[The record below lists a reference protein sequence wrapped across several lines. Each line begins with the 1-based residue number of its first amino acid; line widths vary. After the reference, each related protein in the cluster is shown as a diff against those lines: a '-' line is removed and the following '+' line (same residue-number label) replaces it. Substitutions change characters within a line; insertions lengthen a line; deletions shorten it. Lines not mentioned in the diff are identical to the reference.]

1 MAVTSTHAQLI
12 AEAEDKLKIAE
23 IKLSEIER
31 LKAMEK
37 SVRNEVATLTEQ
49 LNKLKTEAEF
59 YDAKVPYK
67 KEAGPSAASLAH
79 AGKGYNDSDAD
90 TSPRVAAA
98 PAPAPTHFKAPLD
111 LLKTPAETKEDN
123 RKKRIKALVK
133 KIGQVEALKKKDM
146 ADLDADGKA
155 KLASEKALRE
165 ELSALEAGKEYEQ
178 EDVETVMLPTD
189 GAEKEK
195 LIKGIKK
202 KLQQIDALK
211 AKGGPLDAEAKA
223 KVESEHRLLTQL
235 SALEKGEVAAHIGA
249 APEPDLTEQLMKE
262 RTDVNRKL
270 KTLNDKLAA
279 IEKLKGESR
288 KLDATEKDKI
298 SQEQALKSD
307 KGAAE
312 RILGDINKREQARV
326 DARLNLGNDKKK
338 KNKN

>member
-37 SVRNEVATLTEQ
+37 SVRHEVATLTEQ

-67 KEAGPSAASLAH
+67 KVAGPSAASLAH

-133 KIGQVEALKKKDM
+133 KIGQV
-146 ADLDADGKA
+146 
-155 KLASEKALRE
+155 
-165 ELSALEAGKEYEQ
+165 
-178 EDVETVMLPTD
+178 
-189 GAEKEK
+189 
-195 LIKGIKK
+195 
-202 KLQQIDALK
+202 
-211 AKGGPLDAEAKA
+211 
-223 KVESEHRLLTQL
+223 
-235 SALEKGEVAAHIGA
+235 
-249 APEPDLTEQLMKE
+249 
-262 RTDVNRKL
+262 
-270 KTLNDKLAA
+270 
-279 IEKLKGESR
+279 
-288 KLDATEKDKI
+288 
-298 SQEQALKSD
+298 
-307 KGAAE
+307 
-312 RILGDINKREQARV
+312 
-326 DARLNLGNDKKK
+326 
-338 KNKN
+338 

>member
-49 LNKLKTEAEF
+49 VRQLKTEAEF
-59 YDAKVPYK
+59 YDTKVPYK

-90 TSPRVAAA
+90 TSPRAAAA

-111 LLKTPAETKEDN
+111 LLKTPAETKEDQ

-146 ADLDADGKA
+146 TDLDADGKA

-202 KLQQIDALK
+202 KIA
-211 AKGGPLDAEAKA
+211 ANR
-223 KVESEHRLLTQL
+223 RL
-235 SALEKGEVAAHIGA
+235 EG
-249 APEPDLTEQLMKE
+249 
-262 RTDVNRKL
+262 
-270 KTLNDKLAA
+270 
-279 IEKLKGESR
+279 
-288 KLDATEKDKI
+288 
-298 SQEQALKSD
+298 
-307 KGAAE
+307 
-312 RILGDINKREQARV
+312 
-326 DARLNLGNDKKK
+326 
-338 KNKN
+338 